1 MASRG
6 RCIARRP
13 ARWGASFSGPRRKAW
28 PIPAI
33 GEAWRMLAIVLAAS
47 AAAACAPSSPP
58 GAPDAAPAPVTWE
71 EIAALPV
78 PPADHRIHFGSGRF
92 QFGDLRLPEGA
103 GPHPVVVVIHGG
115 CWRNTFDLEHISPL
129 SATLTENGIA
139 TWTIEYRRIGDP
151 GGGWP
156 GTFEDVA
163 AGIEHLDTLAPQFAL
178 DTDQVL
184 LLGHSAGGHLAL
196 WWAGR
201 YNLSDDS
208 RLRLPGRITA
218 RGIVSLAGIADLRSY
233 GAGEGGCNRAV
244 AELLGGSPQEVPGRY
259 AQACPVE
266 LLPLGVPQRLVHGV
280 QDPIVPIAESE
291 RLADRAVGAGDDARV
306 VRIEG
311 AGHFDV
317 IAPFA
322 PAWHA
327 VLAAVRELLDER

>member
-1 MASRG
+1 VIFVG
-6 RCIARRP
+6 RDVV
-13 ARWGASFSGPRRKAW
+13 
-28 PIPAI
+28 IP
-33 GEAWRMLAIVLAAS
+33 V
-47 AAAACAPSSPP
+47 AAATCTKKLAFILIAVALATGCAAPP
-58 GAPDAAPAPVTWE
+58 PAAPDPAPAPVTWE
-71 EIAALPV
+71 EITALAV
-78 PPADHRIHFGSGRF
+78 PPADRRIHYRHGPL

-115 CWRNTFDLEHISPL
+115 CWLNAFDLDHISPL
-129 SATLTENGIA
+129 SAALTESGMA

-156 GTFEDVA
+156 GTFDDVA
-163 AGIEHLDTLAPQFAL
+163 AGIDHLHSLAAGFPLDTER
-178 DTDQVL
+178 VV

-201 YNLSDDS
+201 HNVSHDS
-208 RLRLPGRITA
+208 RLWLPGPGGITA
-218 RGIVSLAGIADLRSY
+218 RGIVSMAGITDLRSY
-233 GAGEGGCNRAV
+233 GAGEGSCNRAV

-259 AQACPVE
+259 AQASPVE

-291 RLADRAVGAGDDARV
+291 RLANRAVAAGDDARV

-322 PAWHA
+322 PAWHS